1 MVKSRCKYRIRSL
14 RSALLPVTMRDFPSR
29 CVRQLPVSLSPGL
42 FQGQILLRLLTFL
55 LLSVCTAASMAEQVV
70 QVYRAEALV
79 ASQSQAERNSA
90 TQVALGEVI
99 WRVTGDS
106 AALDHPNVREALNQA
121 QRYLYEYSYAS
132 TDEQLEVDGKSVRA
146 TKVILKFSSQA
157 IEKLLRESGLPLWP
171 ANRPKLLVWQIMTD
185 ESGTT
190 HRVLEDEA
198 RKALYDQAALR
209 GLPLLLPMHDF
220 EDSIALGSDSL
231 WNMDESAI
239 RSASER
245 YKPDAILVGRY
256 RQQSGVWHAEWL
268 LLHGSASQQ
277 FKVQSAG
284 SPDLFIQ
291 AVNTVADYFA
301 RLYAI
306 TPSEGG
312 SDAIVIRVGEVRD
325 FATYKKVQRYL
336 EGLAMINRVEVVT
349 AHQDQLLIRLY
360 TEGDLPLLL
369 STLELGKKLFP
380 VVSES
385 IPVQPVEAYRPSV
398 QSAEA
403 DDGSAVSQSGFAQ
416 ARGSLANPLVYRWQD

>member
-1 MVKSRCKYRIRSL
+1 
-14 RSALLPVTMRDFPSR
+14 
-29 CVRQLPVSLSPGL
+29 
-42 FQGQILLRLLTFL
+42 
-55 LLSVCTAASMAEQVV
+55 MAEQIV

-90 TQVALGEVI
+90 TRGSLGEVI

-132 TDEQLEVDGKSVRA
+132 TDELLEVEGKSVRA
-146 TKVILKFSSQA
+146 TKLVLKFSSQT
-157 IEKLLRESGLPLWP
+157 IEKLLRDSGLPLWP

-185 ESGTT
+185 AAGVT

-220 EDSIALGSDSL
+220 EDNIALGSDSL
-231 WNMDESAI
+231 WNMDEESI
-239 RSASER
+239 RAASER
-245 YKPDAILVGRY
+245 YKPDAILIGRY
-256 RQQSGVWHAEWL
+256 RQEASGLWRANWQ
-268 LLHGSASQQ
+268 LLHASANQQ
-277 FKVQSAG
+277 FDTQSAEVP
-284 SPDLFIQ
+284 SLFVQ
-291 AVNTVADYFA
+291 AINTTADYFA

-306 TPSEGG
+306 NPGEGG
-312 SDAIVIRVGEVRD
+312 AGAVVIRVGDVRD
-325 FATYKKVQRYL
+325 FVTYKKVQRYL
-336 EGLAMINRVEVVT
+336 EGLAMVSRVEVVT
-349 AHQDQLLIRLY
+349 AQQDRLLIRLH

-385 IPVQPVEAYRPSV
+385 IPMQPVEAYHPPASTTETDGG
-398 QSAEA
+398 AET
-403 DDGSAVSQSGFAQ
+403 SQGAFPP

>member
-1 MVKSRCKYRIRSL
+1 M
-14 RSALLPVTMRDFPSR
+14 
-29 CVRQLPVSLSPGL
+29 
-42 FQGQILLRLLTFL
+42 LRLLTFL
-55 LLSVCTAASMAEQVV
+55 LLSVCAVASVAEQVI

-79 ASQSQAERNSA
+79 TSQSQAERNNA
-90 TQVALGEVI
+90 TRVSLGEVI

-106 AALDHPNVREALNQA
+106 AALEHPSVRGALNQA

-132 TDEQLEVDGKSVRA
+132 TDEQLEVKGAPVRA
-146 TKVILKFSSQA
+146 IKLILKFSPQA
-157 IEKLLRESGLPLWP
+157 IEKLLREARLPLWP

-185 ESGTT
+185 DAGTT
-190 HRVLEDEA
+190 HRVLADDA

-220 EDSIALGSDSL
+220 EDNIALGSDSL
-231 WNMDESAI
+231 WNMDEASI
-239 RSASER
+239 RAASER

-256 RQQSGVWHAEWL
+256 RQAADGLWRANWQ
-268 LLHGSASQQ
+268 LLHSSANQSFDTQAAETPSL
-277 FKVQSAG
+277 FVQA
-284 SPDLFIQ
+284 I
-291 AVNTVADYFA
+291 NTTADYFA

-312 SDAIVIRVGEVRD
+312 SGAIVIRVGDVRD

-336 EGLAMINRVEVVT
+336 EGLGMVSRVELIM
-349 AHQDQLLIRLY
+349 AQQDRLLLRLHA
-360 TEGDLPLLL
+360 EGDLPLLL

-385 IPVQPVEAYRPSV
+385 IPVQPVEAYRPPAS
-398 QSAEA
+398 SAGPDSGIA
-403 DDGSAVSQSGFAQ
+403 DGSGSSEPGSFSQ